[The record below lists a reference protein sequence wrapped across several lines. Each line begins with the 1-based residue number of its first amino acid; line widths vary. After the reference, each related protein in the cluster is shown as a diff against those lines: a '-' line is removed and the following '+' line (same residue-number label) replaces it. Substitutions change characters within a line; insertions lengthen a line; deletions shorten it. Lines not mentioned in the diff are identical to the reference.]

1 MGLRARRRNLVM
13 WDRSTG
19 PAGRYGALGLRRP
32 ARTRGIRRGIRTG
45 ALLAVI
51 GLVRLT
57 RAVRSRWRP
66 LLAGTVLTV
75 VGVILRSNPWGV
87 VLLPGLLFLAAAV
100 LLPVGPEAGGKRRSE
115 LERELA
121 GHLTPA
127 HRRDLE
133 ATLDRYPDGVTHELR
148 AILASQAMATC
159 SNGIP
164 GCGRR

>member
-32 ARTRGIRRGIRTG
+32 GRIRGIRRGIRTG
-45 ALLAVI
+45 ALLAVV
-51 GLVRLT
+51 GLVHLT

-75 VGVILRSNPWGV
+75 VGVMLRTSPWGV

-100 LLPVGPEAGGKRRSE
+100 LLPGGPEADRSE

-133 ATLDRYPDGVTHELR
+133 ATLDRYPDGVTYELR
-148 AILASQAMATC
+148 RILARQAMATC